1 MADDATVFLVAYDGS
16 EPACRAADYAVRMAM
31 ARAARLVFVY
41 VHNTTLTA
49 VMPSMVPEVGTA
61 ADDSDAQVRAELEAR
76 MADTSVS
83 WELTCL
89 RGNPFQ
95 LLIRVATENGV
106 EAIVLG
112 TTRRTGLHLSGSLAV
127 NLVKHA
133 DWPVVVVP

>member
-1 MADDATVFLVAYDGS
+1 MAETAVFLVAYDGS
-16 EPACRAADYAVRMAM
+16 QSACRAADYAVRMAS
-31 ARAARLVFVY
+31 ARAAHLVFVY

-49 VMPSMVPEVGTA
+49 VVPSMVPEVGTA
-61 ADDSDAQVRAELEAR
+61 AEDSNAEVAAEIEAL
-76 MADTSVS
+76 MKPSAVS
-83 WELTCL
+83 WELRCE

-95 LLIRVATENGV
+95 LLVRAASEHGA